1 MLGAEHLCLGF
12 VSDGVWDRSKRARK
26 PCITQVIC
34 PPGLFML
41 LFPVWNAACF
51 YKDTCDG
58 QTEQGNKI
66 PPRDPKEQDPWFR
79 SMQSAQSE
87 LRF

>member
-1 MLGAEHLCLGF
+1 MQPGHQTLHFAMKWAIWSLTF
-12 VSDGVWDRSKRARK
+12 VLA
-26 PCITQVIC
+26 
-34 PPGLFML
+34 
-41 LFPVWNAACF
+41 VWNAACT

-87 LRF
+87 SRF